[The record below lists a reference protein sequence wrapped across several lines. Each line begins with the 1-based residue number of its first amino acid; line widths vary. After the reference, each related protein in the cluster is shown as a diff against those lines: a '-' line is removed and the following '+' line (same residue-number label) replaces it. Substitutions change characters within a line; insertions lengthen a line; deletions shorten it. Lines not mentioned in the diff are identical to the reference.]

1 LDLKVSAGIVRHAS
15 SLIGSDV
22 GDGVKSF
29 EIVPPGPYAEAM
41 FAHQYVLDSGSSY
54 RFEAN
59 GHDLYFYV
67 LEGAGSVTFDDL
79 KFGSLTKDSGLVE
92 GSRVVS
98 LAEGSAISLFDG
110 ESLHVQS
117 QASDKSEEKLQ
128 VLAASIPSPV
138 TPWANHLKREIDPAS
153 RVATTRLGAAQHQA
167 ATGDRQFEVLFDASN
182 GSRGATLF
190 VGFIPSSG
198 APQHYHLYDE
208 LCVIVRGNGALASP
222 DGSEQK
228 LVKGSA
234 FHVSPRLLHAIHNPN
249 VEDLW
254 ILGLFR
260 PEGSA
265 SAAFYPDG
273 RPAPVNPVR

>member
-1 LDLKVSAGIVRHAS
+1 MSAGIVRHAS
-15 SLIGSDV
+15 TLIGKEV
-22 GDGVKSF
+22 GVGVKSF
-29 EIVPPGPYAEAM
+29 EIVPPGPFAEAM
-41 FAHQYVLDSGSSY
+41 FAHQYGLDSGASH

-59 GHDLYFYV
+59 GYDLYFYV
-67 LEGAGSVTFDDL
+67 LAGVGVATFENL
-79 KFGSLTKDSGLVE
+79 KFGSLTKDNDATERSHA
-92 GSRVVS
+92 VS
-98 LAEGSAISLFDG
+98 LAEGSAISLLDG
-110 ESLHVQS
+110 ESLHLQS

-128 VLAASIPSPV
+128 VLVASVPSPV

-208 LCVIVRGNGALASP
+208 LCVIVRGSGALASP

-273 RPAPVNPVR
+273 RPAPVDPVR

>member
-1 LDLKVSAGIVRHAS
+1 MSAGIVRHAS
-15 SLIGSDV
+15 ALT
-22 GDGVKSF
+22 GVKASQGVTSF
-29 EIVPPGPYAEAM
+29 EVVPAGPFAEAM
-41 FAHQYVLDSGSSY
+41 FAHQYVLEESAEFNFD
-54 RFEAN
+54 AK

-67 LEGAGSVTFDDL
+67 LAGTGSVTFEKLSYGSISKVGDSAEQS
-79 KFGSLTKDSGLVE
+79 GSLSLVE
-92 GSRVVS
+92 GS
-98 LAEGSAISLFDG
+98 AILLLDG
-110 ESLHVQS
+110 ESLHLRSEKFAGKLEVLV
-117 QASDKSEEKLQ
+117 AS
-128 VLAASIPSPV
+128 VPSPV
-138 TPWANHLKREIDPAS
+138 TPWADFLKRETNPAS
-153 RVATTRLGAAQHQA
+153 RVAATRLGAAQHQA

-208 LCVIVRGNGALASP
+208 ICVIVRGSGALASP

-249 VEDLW
+249 PEDLW

-273 RPAPVNPVR
+273 RPAPVDPVR

>member
-1 LDLKVSAGIVRHAS
+1 MSAGIVRHAS
-15 SLIGSDV
+15 TLNGKEIGV
-22 GDGVKSF
+22 GVKSF

-41 FAHQYVLDSGSSY
+41 FAHQYVLDSGSAH
-54 RFEAN
+54 RFEAS
-59 GHDLYFYV
+59 GFDLYFYV
-67 LEGAGSVTFDDL
+67 LAGAGSATFTNL
-79 KFGSLTKDSGLVE
+79 KFGSLTKDNNSTEESQTVA
-92 GSRVVS
+92 
-98 LAEGSAISLFDG
+98 LAEGSAIALLDG
-110 ESLHVQS
+110 ESLLLQS
-117 QASDKSEEKLQ
+117 QPSDNSEEKLQ
-128 VLAASIPSPV
+128 VLVASIPSPV

-153 RVATTRLGAAQHQA
+153 RVASTRLGAAQHQA
-167 ATGDRQFEVLFDASN
+167 ATGDRQFEVLFDSSN

-208 LCVIVRGNGALASP
+208 ICVIVRGNGAFASP

-228 LVKGSA
+228 LIKGSA
-234 FHVSPRLLHAIHNPN
+234 FYVSPRLLHAIHNPN
-249 VEDLW
+249 EEDLW

-273 RPAPVNPVR
+273 RPAPVDPVR

>member
-1 LDLKVSAGIVRHAS
+1 VSAGIVRHVSALTGCEVS
-15 SLIGSDV
+15 A
-22 GDGVKSF
+22 GVTHF
-29 EIVPPGPYAEAM
+29 EIVPSGPFAEAM
-41 FAHQYVLDSGSSY
+41 SAHHYV
-54 RFEAN
+54 FEAFSEYKFVAKD
-59 GHDLYFYV
+59 HDLYFYV
-67 LEGAGSVTFDDL
+67 LGGAGSATFEKL
-79 KFGSLTKDSGLVE
+79 SFGSLTKEADLTEKASEVAL
-92 GSRVVS
+92 
-98 LAEGSAISLFDG
+98 LEGSAILLLDG
-110 ESLHVQS
+110 ESLVL
-117 QASDKSEEKLQ
+117 KSEKSSEKLE
-128 VLAASIPSPV
+128 VVVASVPSPI
-138 TPWANHLKREIDPAS
+138 TPWADILKREIDPAS
-153 RVATTRLGAAQHQA
+153 RVAMTRLGAAQHQA

-208 LCVIVRGNGALASP
+208 ICVIVRGSGALASP

-249 VEDLW
+249 PEDLW

-273 RPAPVNPVR
+273 RPAPVDPVR

>member
-1 LDLKVSAGIVRHAS
+1 MSAGIVRHAS
-15 SLIGSDV
+15 TLIGKEV
-22 GDGVKSF
+22 GVGVKSF

-41 FAHQYVLDSGSSY
+41 FAHQYVLEYGASH
-54 RFEAN
+54 RFQAN
-59 GHDLYFYV
+59 GYDLYFYV
-67 LEGAGSVTFDDL
+67 LAGAGSATFTNL
-79 KFGSLTKDSGLVE
+79 KFGSLTKDNNSTEESHSVL
-92 GSRVVS
+92 
-98 LAEGSAISLFDG
+98 LAEGSAISLLDG
-110 ESLHVQS
+110 ESLLFQS
-117 QASDKSEEKLQ
+117 QASDKSMENLQ
-128 VLAASIPSPV
+128 ILVASVPSPV

-208 LCVIVRGNGALASP
+208 ICVIVRGNGAFASP

-228 LVKGSA
+228 LIKGSA

-249 VEDLW
+249 EEDLW

-273 RPAPVNPVR
+273 RPAPVDPVR

>member
-1 LDLKVSAGIVRHAS
+1 MSAGIVRHAS
-15 SLIGSDV
+15 TLIGKEV
-22 GDGVKSF
+22 GGGVKSF

-41 FAHQYVLDSGSSY
+41 FAHQYVLDFGSAY
-54 RFEAN
+54 RFEAS
-59 GHDLYFYV
+59 GYDLYFYV
-67 LEGAGSVTFDDL
+67 LAGAGSVTFENL
-79 KFGSLTKDSGLVE
+79 KFGSLTKDYDATERSHA
-92 GSRVVS
+92 VS
-98 LAEGSAISLFDG
+98 LAEGSAISLLDG
-110 ESLHVQS
+110 ESLLLNCQDSNKSMENLQILV
-117 QASDKSEEKLQ
+117 AS
-128 VLAASIPSPV
+128 VPSPV
-138 TPWANHLKREIDPAS
+138 TPWANHLKREIDPAL

-208 LCVIVRGNGALASP
+208 ICVIVRGNGAFASP

-228 LVKGSA
+228 LIKGSA

-249 VEDLW
+249 EEDLW

-273 RPAPVNPVR
+273 RAAVISEN